1 MKKDI
6 EIAKEAKL
14 ENVINICNK
23 LGIKDDEIESYGK
36 YKAKINLDIFKRLE
50 TKSNG
55 HLILVTAITPTK
67 KGEGKSTVTIGLSQ
81 GFNKLGYNA
90 IAALREP
97 SMGPVFGLKGGAA
110 GGGYSQVL
118 PMEDINL
125 HFTGDFHAI
134 TAANNLISACI
145 DNHIYWGNEL
155 NIDKDSIFIKRTIDT
170 NDRALRKIEIKD
182 NKYTRESSFQITVAS
197 EIMAILC
204 LSNSLKELKDK
215 VANMVVAKNLSGE
228 LIRVKDL
235 KIQGSVATILK
246 EAIKPNM
253 VQTIENTPAIIHGGP
268 FANIAHGC
276 NSIIATKLALK
287 LADYTITEAGFAADL
302 GAEKFFNIKCRKAG
316 ITPDMVVL
324 VVTTR
329 ALEENAYDNLKVH
342 IENIKKFNMPVIVAI
357 NKFAGD
363 TEEDFEKIKDY
374 CLQFGVKAIV
384 CEAYEKGSE
393 GTFELVEQITNDIK
407 EIENIDYSEIEKVN
421 VNNFEFLYP
430 LDLTVEEK
438 IEKLVKEIYRAK
450 DIEYSELAKE
460 KLEYFKDKGIDKM
473 PICMSKTPSS
483 ITDDPKIKGEP
494 KDYTFKIGDIR
505 PSFGADFLV
514 VMSGNVLDMPGLP
527 KEPAANFIDIDE
539 NEEIVGLF

>member
-1 MKKDI
+1 MEKDI
-6 EIAKEAKL
+6 EIAKKTKL
-14 ENVINICNK
+14 KNINDICLN
-23 LGIKDDEIESYGK
+23 LGIREEEVELYGK

-55 HLILVTAITPTK
+55 YLILVTAITPTK

-81 GFNKLGYNA
+81 AFNKLGHSS

-97 SMGPVFGLKGGAA
+97 SMGPVFGLKGGAT

-134 TAANNLISACI
+134 TAANNLIAACI

-155 NIDKDSIFIKRTIDT
+155 NIDKDSIFLKRTLDT

-182 NKYTRESSFQITVAS
+182 NKYTRQDSFQITVAS

-204 LSNSLKELKDK
+204 LSNSLKELKEK
-215 VANMVVAKNLSGE
+215 VANMVVAKNVSGD
-228 LIRVKDL
+228 LIRVRDL
-235 KIQGSVATILK
+235 KVAGAVATILK
-246 EAIKPNM
+246 DAIKPNI

-276 NSIIATKLALK
+276 NSILATKLALK
-287 LADYTITEAGFAADL
+287 LSDYTITEAGFAADL
-302 GAEKFFNIKCRKAG
+302 GAEKFFNIKCRQAG

-329 ALEENAYDNLKVH
+329 ALEENGYGNLKVH
-342 IENIKKFNMPVIVAI
+342 MENIKKFNVPVIVSI
-357 NKFAGD
+357 NKFEGD
-363 TEEDFEKIKDY
+363 TEEDFDKIKEY
-374 CLQFGVKAIV
+374 CNQYGVKAMV
-384 CEAYEKGSE
+384 NESYEKGSE
-393 GTFELVEQITNDIK
+393 GATDLVKQIINDIE
-407 EIENIDYSEIEKVN
+407 EIEKIEDEIEKVN
-421 VNNFEFLYP
+421 INNFEFLYS
-430 LDLTVEEK
+430 LDLSVEEK
-438 IEKLVKEIYRAK
+438 IDKLVKEIYRAK
-450 DIEYSELAKE
+450 DIEYSDLAKE

-473 PICMSKTPSS
+473 PICMSKTPIS
-483 ITDDPKIKGEP
+483 ITDNPKIKGEP
-494 KDYTFKIGDIR
+494 SDYTFKINDIR

-514 VMSGNVLDMPGLP
+514 VMSGNVIDMPGLP

-539 NEEIVGLF
+539 NEEIIGLF